1 MCGYARLGPAGGNEL
16 KSAKARTLRAR
27 GKGPGSLLGANS
39 CVASVQ
45 MLAWSPT
52 RTSYQR

>member
-1 MCGYARLGPAGGNEL
+1 VGNRGNEL
-16 KSAKARTLRAR
+16 SSRTLRAR
-27 GKGPGSLLGANS
+27 EARPGSLLGANS